1 MIDAFDSEIKEISSN
16 EKETRSEKEKP
27 DDD

>member
-1 MIDAFDSEIKEISSN
+1 MIDAIDSEIKEISCN